1 MDIRGDICD
10 PPMKEDTMMKRLTL
24 VLLTLLLCLTCS
36 LALADDWGTL
46 TINGQDA
53 DRVHLRGSPST
64 DAPSLGLYFTGTE
77 VECLSDPSLP
87 WVQVN
92 IGAETGYVKGE
103 YLTSGAVSAF
113 PIGVVNADYVNFRE
127 APSTQSEAIGWL
139 HDGTAVI
146 LYGET
151 VDGWYYAAHG
161 MTRGYIKA
169 EYVTMGEPVATS
181 TPSAGNVTVTMA
193 LEDSVMAYV
202 RAAGCLV
209 YVHATDDAFII
220 VTYDPT
226 LLTLDASTARGTN
239 ILFFESATGTPMLDG
254 SMAAHVYLPKAY
266 YHSVDLD
273 VSEGI
278 GYLNG
283 AVDADFTIYASQGE
297 VNLDLP
303 ANYAHTVLT
312 SLSRSTMS
320 VSLSESLTDYSI
332 RFAEVTGSVIDVS
345 KLYGVPPYQPG
356 ETHYE
361 YNLSETSQPR
371 LVFDIVRDATVEFDI
386 IADRFT
392 ANP

>member
-1 MDIRGDICD
+1 
-10 PPMKEDTMMKRLTL
+10 MKRLTL
-24 VLLTLLLCLTCS
+24 ALLTLILCLTCAV
-36 LALADDWGTL
+36 ALADDWGAL
-46 TINGQDA
+46 TIDGQDA
-53 DRVHLRGSPST
+53 DRVHLRGAPST
-64 DAPSLGLYFTGTE
+64 DAPSLGLYFTGTP

-87 WVQVN
+87 WVQVT
-92 IGAETGYVKGE
+92 IGAESGYVKSD

-113 PIGVVNADYVNFRE
+113 PVGVVNTDYVNFRE
-127 APSTQSEAIGWL
+127 APSMQSKAIGWL

-151 VDGWYYAAHG
+151 VDNWYYAAHG
-161 MTRGYIKA
+161 TTRGYIRA
-169 EYVTMGEPVATS
+169 EYVTMGRPAATS
-181 TPSAGNVTVTMA
+181 TPGVSTGNTTVTMA

-209 YVHATDDAFII
+209 YVHATDDAFIT

-303 ANYAHTVLT
+303 ANYANRVLI
-312 SLSRSTMS
+312 SLNRSTMG

-332 RFAEVTGSVIDVS
+332 RFAEVTGSVIDLS
-345 KLYGVPPYQPG
+345 QLDGVPPYQPG
-356 ETHYE
+356 ATHYE

-371 LVFDIVRDATVEFDI
+371 LVFDIVRDAAVEFTV

-392 ANP
+392 DDP

>member
-1 MDIRGDICD
+1 
-10 PPMKEDTMMKRLTL
+10 MKRLTFL
-24 VLLTLLLCLTCS
+24 LLTLLLCLTCAV
-36 LALADDWGTL
+36 ALADNWGTL
-46 TINGQDA
+46 TIDGQDA
-53 DRVHLRGSPST
+53 DRVHLRGAPST
-64 DAPSLGLYFTGTE
+64 DAPSLGLYFTGTP

-87 WVQVN
+87 WVQVH
-92 IGAETGYVKGE
+92 IGAESGYVKSE
-103 YLTSGAVSAF
+103 YLTSGGTVSAQ
-113 PIGVVNADYVNFRE
+113 PIGVVNTDYVNFRE

-139 HDGTAVI
+139 HDGAAVI
-146 LYGET
+146 IYGET
-151 VDGWYYAAHG
+151 VDNWYYAAHG
-161 MTRGYIKA
+161 TTHGYIKA
-169 EYVTMGEPVATS
+169 EYVTMGEPAATNAPGIS
-181 TPSAGNVTVTMA
+181 GQTTVTID

-209 YVHATDDAFII
+209 YVHATDDDFIT
-220 VTYDPT
+220 VTCDPT

-273 VSEGI
+273 VTEGI

-283 AVDADFTIYASQGE
+283 AVDTDLNIYASQGE

-303 ANYAHTVLT
+303 ASYAHDALIT
-312 SLSRSTMS
+312 LSRSVMG

-332 RFAEVTGSVIDVS
+332 RFGEVTGSVIDLS
-345 KLYGVPPYQPG
+345 KLDGVPPYQPG
-356 ETHYE
+356 ETHYA

-371 LVFDIVRDATVEFDI
+371 LVFDIVRDSTVDFAI